1 LGVLK
6 SLKILS
12 PQDAALK
19 RFPELMS
26 KTTSSDECVNLRHI
40 RCQLCAV
47 TVKDEK
53 NLQARVQ
60 NKFFHSYDKVAD
72 TVLTFW
78 FFNCSKGTRQ
88 QGGFSWVFVE
98 IGSA

>member
-1 LGVLK
+1 
-6 SLKILS
+6 
-12 PQDAALK
+12 
-19 RFPELMS
+19 MS

-60 NKFFHSYDKVAD
+60 NKFFLSYYHKVAD
-72 TVLTFW
+72 TFLTFG
-78 FFNCSKGTRQ
+78 FCNCFNLIVIFGAIFAYFWGRQ
-88 QGGFSWVFVE
+88 IILAEKLICFVV
-98 IGSA
+98 

>member
-1 LGVLK
+1 LFLGLLK
-6 SLKILS
+6 SFKILT
-12 PQDAALK
+12 QDAALK

-60 NKFFHSYDKVAD
+60 NKFFLSYYHKVAD
-72 TVLTFW
+72 TFLTFW
-78 FFNCSKGTRQ
+78 FFKLLIIAFNFRGI
-88 QGGFSWVFVE
+88 FAYLW
-98 IGSA
+98 

>member
-1 LGVLK
+1 MFANSGSAAGGIYSSESILGLLK
-6 SLKILS
+6 SLKVLS
-12 PQDAALK
+12 LQDAALK

-53 NLQARVQ
+53 NLQARV
-60 NKFFHSYDKVAD
+60 
-72 TVLTFW
+72 
-78 FFNCSKGTRQ
+78 
-88 QGGFSWVFVE
+88 
-98 IGSA
+98 